1 MTNEDFIIL
10 KSLLEKLIDILSS
23 NNPYMPLFL
32 VLIGAVSAIIPQS
45 IYLLL
50 QSRKE
55 KKEKI
60 RGLLADTYKYS
71 QLLKDYYKELV
82 MHKVHKN
89 YWHQSS
95 INVHDQKLGDLYY
108 SWSNESSKKS
118 FDTELR
124 IRNTYSEFVKIVR
137 SFEIYTGRIEV
148 IDSILKDISSYK
160 PRKVKQFND
169 IADENLR
176 DAANK
181 EEEELQ
187 KEYEKYSE
195 FYDSIILVM
204 RNKIKLK

>member
-1 MTNEDFIIL
+1 
-10 KSLLEKLIDILSS
+10 
-23 NNPYMPLFL
+23 
-32 VLIGAVSAIIPQS
+32 
-45 IYLLL
+45 
-50 QSRKE
+50 
-55 KKEKI
+55 
-60 RGLLADTYKYS
+60 
-71 QLLKDYYKELV
+71 
-82 MHKVHKN
+82 
-89 YWHQSS
+89 
-95 INVHDQKLGDLYY
+95 LGDVYY